1 MLRVVAGLVGG
12 RRLKTPKGV
21 EIRPTQDR
29 IKQVIFSSL
38 AEALDGATVLDLFAG
53 SGSLG
58 IESLSRGALRAV
70 FVEKERRCA
79 STVTENLEIC
89 AMAAQGRVIC
99 RDVNA
104 FLSDPPSETFDIV
117 FADPP
122 YEKIK
127 SSLDESPFLEA
138 VRPWVKPG
146 GLFIW
151 EHYSGQRLRE
161 PKNWTIVRDRDYGET
176 GLTFLRNEKA
186 VLSPD
191 QKTTAT

>member
-38 AEALDGATVLDLFAG
+38 AETIEGATVLDLFAG
-53 SGSLG
+53 TGSLG
-58 IESLSRGALRAV
+58 IESLSRGAMRAV

-79 STVTENLEIC
+79 AAVTENLEIC
-89 AMAAQGRVIC
+89 AMVAQGRVIHQ
-99 RDVNA
+99 DVNA
-104 FLSDPPSETFDIV
+104 FLSGPVSEPFDII

-122 YEKIK
+122 YEKIR

-138 VRPWVKPG
+138 VYPWVKPG

-151 EHYSGQRLRE
+151 EHYSGQKLRE
-161 PKNWTIVRDRDYGET
+161 PRNWIIVRDRDYGET
-176 GLTFLRNEKA
+176 GLTFLRRGE
-186 VLSPD
+186 
-191 QKTTAT
+191 